1 MRCPECRMD
10 AGVIDE
16 IPGAYRSI
24 DDVMERRSDLAE
36 PVHRLRQ
43 VLSIKG

>member
-1 MRCPECRMD
+1 M
-10 AGVIDE
+10 IDD
-16 IPGAYRSI
+16 IPGAHKPI
-24 DDVMERRSDLAE
+24 DDVMEHANDLAE

>member
-1 MRCPECRMD
+1 MD

-16 IPGAYRSI
+16 TPGAYKPT
-24 DDVMERRSDLAE
+24 DDVMACRSDLAE
-36 PVHRLRQ
+36 PVHGLRQ